1 MDNINSYIGVNIYYL
16 FNETNL
22 GSVAIIVLNETNPG
36 FLALTDLE
44 LQAKTS

>member
-1 MDNINSYIGVNIYYL
+1 MDKTNSHINVKLHYL
-16 FNETNL
+16 LNETNL